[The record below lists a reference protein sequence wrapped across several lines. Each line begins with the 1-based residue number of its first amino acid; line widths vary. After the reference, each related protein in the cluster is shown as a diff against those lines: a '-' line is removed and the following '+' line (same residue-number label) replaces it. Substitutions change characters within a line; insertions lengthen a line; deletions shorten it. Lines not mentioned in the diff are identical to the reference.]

1 MIQTI
6 NKAAL
11 YARYSSD
18 NQRSESIDAQL
29 RAMQNYCQQNHIL
42 IVETYI
48 DEAKSATTD
57 HRPSFQKMIADS
69 KYHQFNIILVH
80 KLDCFARNRYDS
92 AVYKRELKKNGV
104 SVYSVLEDLDDSPE
118 SIMMESMLEGMSEYY
133 SQNLAREVMKGMR
146 ETALQC
152 KHTGG
157 KPPLGYDLN
166 TDGKLIINQGEA
178 EVVQQIFKMYLDNY
192 SYSKMAEVLNKK
204 GYRTKTG
211 SLFRKNSFYS
221 ILRQEKYT
229 GVYIWN
235 QASAKQNGMRNNH
248 KSKALK
254 DQVRIQ
260 GGCPS
265 IISRSDFEEVQKKM
279 QERAHG
285 KAESKARRYYMLGGK
300 GFLQCGICGKS
311 MTGTVRKSH
320 GKTYITYQ
328 CPSHKAK
335 QCETKEVRADRL
347 NLIVAQQLAEFFFR
361 EDRLKDWED
370 LLRSDIRND
379 PENKSLKNR
388 IKGIDKKMENILQN
402 LEDVVSKAL
411 TKRLEELTQKKE
423 ELENKLKKFT
433 NVPTK
438 LTTNDIRKYKTRFIQ
453 LLMNEDIP
461 EARQFLKD
469 TIKKITVYN
478 NKITVTFNLKT
489 MNQK

>member
-11 YARYSSD
+11 YAMYSSD

-80 KLDCFARNRYDS
+80 KLDRFARNRYDS

-178 EVVQQIFKMYLDNY
+178 EVVQQIFKMYLGNY

-235 QASAKQNGMRNNH
+235 RASAKQNGMRNNH

-254 DQVRIQ
+254 DQVMIQ
-260 GGCPS
+260 GGCPN
-265 IISRSDFEEVQKKM
+265 IISRSYFEEVQKKM

-370 LLRSDIRND
+370 LLRSDIRDD

-402 LEDVVSKAL
+402 LEYVVSKAL
-411 TKRLEELTQKKE
+411 TQRLDELTRKKE
-423 ELENKLKKFT
+423 ELESKLK
-433 NVPTK
+433 
-438 LTTNDIRKYKTRFIQ
+438 NDKCTDKD
-453 LLMNEDIP
+453 NE
-461 EARQFLKD
+461 R
-469 TIKKITVYN
+469 
-478 NKITVTFNLKT
+478 
-489 MNQK
+489 

>member
-1 MIQTI
+1 M
-6 NKAAL
+6 
-11 YARYSSD
+11 YSSD

-80 KLDCFARNRYDS
+80 KLDRFARNRYDS

-178 EVVQQIFKMYLDNY
+178 EVVQQIFKMYLGNY

-235 QASAKQNGMRNNH
+235 RASAKQNGMRNNH

-254 DQVRIQ
+254 DQVMIQ
-260 GGCPS
+260 GGCPN
-265 IISRSDFEEVQKKM
+265 IISRSYFEEVQKKM

-347 NLIVAQQLAEFFFR
+347 NLIVAQQLAELFFR
-361 EDRLKDWED
+361 EDRLKDWEN
-370 LLRSDIRND
+370 LFQSDIRDD
-379 PENKSLKNR
+379 PENKGLKNR
-388 IKGIDKKMENILQN
+388 IRGIDKKMENILQN
-402 LEDVVSKAL
+402 LEYVVSKAL
-411 TKRLEELTQKKE
+411 TQRLDELTRKKE
-423 ELENKLKKFT
+423 ELESKLK
-433 NVPTK
+433 
-438 LTTNDIRKYKTRFIQ
+438 NDKCTDKD
-453 LLMNEDIP
+453 NE
-461 EARQFLKD
+461 R
-469 TIKKITVYN
+469 
-478 NKITVTFNLKT
+478 
-489 MNQK
+489 

>member
-57 HRPSFQKMIADS
+57 HRPSFQKMIVDS

-80 KLDCFARNRYDS
+80 KLDRFARNRYDS

-104 SVYSVLEDLDDSPE
+104 SVYSVLENLDDSPE
-118 SIMMESMLEGMSEYY
+118 SIMMESVLEGMSEYY

-235 QASAKQNGMRNNH
+235 RASAKQNGMRNNH

-300 GFLQCGICGKS
+300 GFLQCGICEKS

-347 NLIVAQQLAEFFFR
+347 NLIVAQQLAKFFFR

-370 LLRSDIRND
+370 LLRSDIRDD

-411 TKRLEELTQKKE
+411 TQRLDELAQKKE
-423 ELENKLKKFT
+423 ELESKLRKMT
-433 NVPTK
+433 NVPTRITKDDMKK
-438 LTTNDIRKYKTRFIQ
+438 LKAGFIQ
-453 LLMNEDIP
+453 LLMNEDLP
-461 EARQFLKD
+461 EVRQFLKN
-469 TIKKITVYN
+469 TIKKLQFTII
-478 NKITVTFNLKT
+478 K
-489 MNQK
+489 

>member
-57 HRPSFQKMIADS
+57 HRPSFQKMIVDS

-80 KLDCFARNRYDS
+80 KLDRFARNRYDS

-104 SVYSVLEDLDDSPE
+104 SVYSVLENLDDSPE
-118 SIMMESMLEGMSEYY
+118 SIMMESVLEGMSEYY

-235 QASAKQNGMRNNH
+235 RASAKQNGMRNNH

-300 GFLQCGICGKS
+300 GFLQCGICEKS

-347 NLIVAQQLAEFFFR
+347 NLIVAQQLAKFFFR

-370 LLRSDIRND
+370 LLRSDIRDD

-388 IKGIDKKMENILQN
+388 IKGIDKKMEN
-402 LEDVVSKAL
+402 VVSKAL
-411 TKRLEELTQKKE
+411 TQRLDELAQKKE
-423 ELENKLKKFT
+423 ELESKLRKMT
-433 NVPTK
+433 NVPTRITKDDMKK
-438 LTTNDIRKYKTRFIQ
+438 LKAGFIQ
-453 LLMNEDIP
+453 LLMNEDLP
-461 EARQFLKD
+461 EVRQFLKN
-469 TIKKITVYN
+469 TINKITVYN
-478 NKITVTFNLKT
+478 DKITVTFNLKM
-489 MNQK
+489 MN

>member
-80 KLDCFARNRYDS
+80 KLDRFARNRYDS

-104 SVYSVLEDLDDSPE
+104 SVYSVLENLDDSPE
-118 SIMMESMLEGMSEYY
+118 SIMMESVLEGMSEYY

-192 SYSKMAEVLNKK
+192 SYSKIAEVLNKK

-235 QASAKQNGMRNNH
+235 RASAKQNGMRNNH
-248 KSKALK
+248 KSKALE

-370 LLRSDIRND
+370 LLRSDIRDD
-379 PENKSLKNR
+379 PENKSLKSR

-411 TKRLEELTQKKE
+411 TQRLDELAQKKE
-423 ELENKLKKFT
+423 ELESKLRKMT
-433 NVPTK
+433 NVPTRITKDDMKK
-438 LTTNDIRKYKTRFIQ
+438 LKAGFIQ
-453 LLMNEDIP
+453 LLMNEDLP
-461 EARQFLKD
+461 EVRQFLKN

-478 NKITVTFNLKT
+478 DKITVTFNLKM
-489 MNQK
+489 MN

>member
-80 KLDCFARNRYDS
+80 KLDRFARNRYDS

-104 SVYSVLEDLDDSPE
+104 SVYSVLENLDDSPE

-178 EVVQQIFKMYLDNY
+178 EVVQQIFKMYLGNY

-235 QASAKQNGMRNNH
+235 RASAKQNGMRNNH

-254 DQVRIQ
+254 DQVMIQ
-260 GGCPS
+260 GGCPN
-265 IISRSDFEEVQKKM
+265 IISRSYFEEVQKKM

-328 CPSHKAK
+328 CSSHKAK
-335 QCETKEVRADRL
+335 QCATKEVRADRL

-370 LLRSDIRND
+370 LLRSDIRDD
-379 PENKSLKNR
+379 PENKGLKNR
-388 IKGIDKKMENILQN
+388 IRGIDKKMENILQN
-402 LEDVVSKAL
+402 LEYVVSKAL
-411 TKRLEELTQKKE
+411 TQRLDELTRKKE
-423 ELENKLKKFT
+423 ELESKLK
-433 NVPTK
+433 
-438 LTTNDIRKYKTRFIQ
+438 NDKCTDKD
-453 LLMNEDIP
+453 NE
-461 EARQFLKD
+461 R
-469 TIKKITVYN
+469 
-478 NKITVTFNLKT
+478 
-489 MNQK
+489 

>member
-80 KLDCFARNRYDS
+80 KLDRFARNRYDS

-104 SVYSVLEDLDDSPE
+104 SVYSVLENLDDSPE
-118 SIMMESMLEGMSEYY
+118 SIMMESVLEGMSEYY

-178 EVVQQIFKMYLDNY
+178 EVVQQIFKMYLGNY

-235 QASAKQNGMRNNH
+235 RASAKQNGMRNNH

-254 DQVRIQ
+254 DQVMIQ
-260 GGCPS
+260 GGCPN
-265 IISRSDFEEVQKKM
+265 IISRSYFEEVQKKM

-347 NLIVAQQLAEFFFR
+347 NLIVAQQLAELFFR
-361 EDRLKDWED
+361 EDRLKDWEN
-370 LLRSDIRND
+370 LFQSDIRDD
-379 PENKSLKNR
+379 PENKGLKNR
-388 IKGIDKKMENILQN
+388 IRGIDKKMENILQN
-402 LEDVVSKAL
+402 LEYVVSKAL
-411 TKRLEELTQKKE
+411 TQRLDELTRKKE
-423 ELENKLKKFT
+423 ELESKLK
-433 NVPTK
+433 
-438 LTTNDIRKYKTRFIQ
+438 NDKCTDKD
-453 LLMNEDIP
+453 NE
-461 EARQFLKD
+461 R
-469 TIKKITVYN
+469 
-478 NKITVTFNLKT
+478 
-489 MNQK
+489 

>member
-11 YARYSSD
+11 YAMYSSD

-80 KLDCFARNRYDS
+80 KLDRFARNRYDS

-178 EVVQQIFKMYLDNY
+178 EVVQQIFKMYLGNY

-235 QASAKQNGMRNNH
+235 RASAKQNGMRNNH

-254 DQVRIQ
+254 DQVMIQ
-260 GGCPS
+260 GGCPN
-265 IISRSDFEEVQKKM
+265 IISRSYFEEVQKKM

-347 NLIVAQQLAEFFFR
+347 NLIVAQQLAELFFR
-361 EDRLKDWED
+361 EDRLKDWEN
-370 LLRSDIRND
+370 LFQSDIRDD
-379 PENKSLKNR
+379 PENKGLKNR
-388 IKGIDKKMENILQN
+388 IRGIDKKMENILQN
-402 LEDVVSKAL
+402 LEYVVSKAL
-411 TKRLEELTQKKE
+411 TQRLDELTRKKE
-423 ELENKLKKFT
+423 ELESKLRKMT
-433 NVPTK
+433 NVPTRITKDDMKK
-438 LTTNDIRKYKTRFIQ
+438 LKAGFIQ
-453 LLMNEDIP
+453 LLMNEDLP
-461 EARQFLKD
+461 EVRQFLKN
-469 TIKKITVYN
+469 TIKKLQFTII
-478 NKITVTFNLKT
+478 K
-489 MNQK
+489 

>member
-11 YARYSSD
+11 YARYGSD

-80 KLDCFARNRYDS
+80 KLDRFARNRYDS

-104 SVYSVLEDLDDSPE
+104 SVYSVLENLDDSPE
-118 SIMMESMLEGMSEYY
+118 SIMMESVLEGMSEYY

-235 QASAKQNGMRNNH
+235 RASAKQNGMRNNH
-248 KSKALK
+248 KSKALE

-265 IISRSDFEEVQKKM
+265 IISRSDFEEIQKKM

-285 KAESKARRYYMLGGK
+285 KTESKARRYYMLGGK

-370 LLRSDIRND
+370 LLRSDIRDD

-411 TKRLEELTQKKE
+411 TQRLDELAQKKE
-423 ELENKLKKFT
+423 ELESKLRKMT
-433 NVPTK
+433 NVPTRITKDDMKK
-438 LTTNDIRKYKTRFIQ
+438 LKAGFIQ
-453 LLMNEDIP
+453 LLMNEDLP
-461 EARQFLKD
+461 EVRQFLKN

-478 NKITVTFNLKT
+478 DKITVTFNLKM
-489 MNQK
+489 MN

>member
-80 KLDCFARNRYDS
+80 KLDRFARNRYDS

-104 SVYSVLEDLDDSPE
+104 SVYSVLENLDDSPE
-118 SIMMESMLEGMSEYY
+118 SIMMESVLEGMSEYY

-166 TDGKLIINQGEA
+166 ADGKLIINQGEA
-178 EVVQQIFKMYLDNY
+178 ELVQQIFKMYLGNY

-235 QASAKQNGMRNNH
+235 RASAKQNGMRNSH

-265 IISRSDFEEVQKKM
+265 IISYADFEEVQKKM
-279 QERAHG
+279 QERTHG

-370 LLRSDIRND
+370 LLRSDIRDD

-411 TKRLEELTQKKE
+411 TQRLDELAQKKE
-423 ELENKLKKFT
+423 ELESKLRKMT
-433 NVPTK
+433 NVPTRITKDDMKK
-438 LTTNDIRKYKTRFIQ
+438 LKAGFIQ
-453 LLMNEDIP
+453 LLMNEDLP
-461 EARQFLKD
+461 EVRQFLKN

-478 NKITVTFNLKT
+478 DKITVTFNLKM
-489 MNQK
+489 MN

>member
-80 KLDCFARNRYDS
+80 KLDRFARNRYDS

-104 SVYSVLEDLDDSPE
+104 SVYSVLENLDDSPE
-118 SIMMESMLEGMSEYY
+118 SIMMESVLEGMSEYY

-166 TDGKLIINQGEA
+166 ADGKLIINQGEA
-178 EVVQQIFKMYLDNY
+178 ELVQQIFKMYLGNY

-235 QASAKQNGMRNNH
+235 RASAKQNGMRNNH

-285 KAESKARRYYMLGGK
+285 KAECKARRYYMLGGK

-311 MTGTVRKSH
+311 MTGSVRKSH

-370 LLRSDIRND
+370 LLRSDIRDD

-411 TKRLEELTQKKE
+411 TQRLDELAQKKE
-423 ELENKLKKFT
+423 ELESKLRKMT
-433 NVPTK
+433 NVPTRITKDDMKK
-438 LTTNDIRKYKTRFIQ
+438 LKAGFIQ
-453 LLMNEDIP
+453 LLMNEDLP
-461 EARQFLKD
+461 EVRQFLKN

-478 NKITVTFNLKT
+478 DKITVTFNLKM
-489 MNQK
+489 MN

>member
-11 YARYSSD
+11 YAMYSSD

-80 KLDCFARNRYDS
+80 KLDRFARNRYDS

-178 EVVQQIFKMYLDNY
+178 EVVQQIFKMYLGNY

-235 QASAKQNGMRNNH
+235 RASAKQNGMRNNH

-254 DQVRIQ
+254 DQVMIQ
-260 GGCPS
+260 GGCPN
-265 IISRSDFEEVQKKM
+265 IISRSYFEEVQKKM

-347 NLIVAQQLAEFFFR
+347 NLIVAQQLAELFFR
-361 EDRLKDWED
+361 EDRLKDWEN
-370 LLRSDIRND
+370 LFQSDIRDD
-379 PENKSLKNR
+379 PENKGLKNR
-388 IKGIDKKMENILQN
+388 IRGIDKKMENILQN
-402 LEDVVSKAL
+402 LEYVVSKAL
-411 TKRLEELTQKKE
+411 TQRLDELTRKKE
-423 ELENKLKKFT
+423 ELESKLK
-433 NVPTK
+433 
-438 LTTNDIRKYKTRFIQ
+438 NDKCTDKD
-453 LLMNEDIP
+453 NE
-461 EARQFLKD
+461 R
-469 TIKKITVYN
+469 
-478 NKITVTFNLKT
+478 
-489 MNQK
+489 

>member
-80 KLDCFARNRYDS
+80 KLDRFARNRYDS

-104 SVYSVLEDLDDSPE
+104 SVYSVLENLDDSPE
-118 SIMMESMLEGMSEYY
+118 SIMMESVLEGMSEYY

-235 QASAKQNGMRNNH
+235 RASAKQNGMRNNH

-347 NLIVAQQLAEFFFR
+347 NLIVAQQLAKFFFR

-370 LLRSDIRND
+370 LLRSDIRDD

-411 TKRLEELTQKKE
+411 TKRLDELTRKKE
-423 ELENKLKKFT
+423 ELESKLK
-433 NVPTK
+433 
-438 LTTNDIRKYKTRFIQ
+438 NDKCTDKD
-453 LLMNEDIP
+453 NE
-461 EARQFLKD
+461 R
-469 TIKKITVYN
+469 
-478 NKITVTFNLKT
+478 
-489 MNQK
+489 

>member
-48 DEAKSATTD
+48 DEAKSSTTD

-80 KLDCFARNRYDS
+80 KLDRFARNRYDS

-104 SVYSVLEDLDDSPE
+104 SVHSVLENLDDSPE
-118 SIMMESMLEGMSEYY
+118 SIMMESVLEGMSEYY

-235 QASAKQNGMRNNH
+235 RASAKQNGMRNNH
-248 KSKALK
+248 KSKALE

-265 IISRSDFEEVQKKM
+265 IISRSDFEEIQKKM

-370 LLRSDIRND
+370 LLRSDIRDD
-379 PENKSLKNR
+379 PENKSLKNK

-402 LEDVVSKAL
+402 LEYVVSKAL
-411 TKRLEELTQKKE
+411 TQRLDELTRKKE
-423 ELENKLKKFT
+423 ELESKLKK
-433 NVPTK
+433 
-438 LTTNDIRKYKTRFIQ
+438 LQMY
-453 LLMNEDIP
+453 
-461 EARQFLKD
+461 RQR
-469 TIKKITVYN
+469 
-478 NKITVTFNLKT
+478 
-489 MNQK
+489 

>member
-57 HRPSFQKMIADS
+57 HRPSFQKMIVDS

-80 KLDCFARNRYDS
+80 KLDRFARNRYDS

-104 SVYSVLEDLDDSPE
+104 SVYSVLENLDDSPE
-118 SIMMESMLEGMSEYY
+118 SIMMESVLEGMSEYY

-235 QASAKQNGMRNNH
+235 RASAKQNGMRNNH

-370 LLRSDIRND
+370 LLRSDIRDD

-411 TKRLEELTQKKE
+411 TQRLDELAQKKE
-423 ELENKLKKFT
+423 ELESKLRKMT
-433 NVPTK
+433 NVPTRITKDDMKK
-438 LTTNDIRKYKTRFIQ
+438 LKAGFIQ
-453 LLMNEDIP
+453 LLMNEDLP
-461 EARQFLKD
+461 EVRQFLKN
-469 TIKKITVYN
+469 TIKKLQFTII
-478 NKITVTFNLKT
+478 K
-489 MNQK
+489 

>member
-57 HRPSFQKMIADS
+57 HRPSFQKMIVDS

-80 KLDCFARNRYDS
+80 KLDRFARNRYDS

-104 SVYSVLEDLDDSPE
+104 SVYSVLENLDDSPE
-118 SIMMESMLEGMSEYY
+118 SIMMESVLEGMSEYY

-235 QASAKQNGMRNNH
+235 RASAKQNGMRNNH

-300 GFLQCGICGKS
+300 GFLQCGICEKS

-347 NLIVAQQLAEFFFR
+347 NLIVAQQLAKFFFR

-370 LLRSDIRND
+370 LLRSDIRDD

-411 TKRLEELTQKKE
+411 PQRLDELAQKKE
-423 ELENKLKKFT
+423 ELESKLRKMT
-433 NVPTK
+433 NVPTRITKDDMKK
-438 LTTNDIRKYKTRFIQ
+438 LKAGFIQ
-453 LLMNEDIP
+453 LLMNEDLP
-461 EARQFLKD
+461 EVRQFLKN
-469 TIKKITVYN
+469 TIKKLQFTII
-478 NKITVTFNLKT
+478 K
-489 MNQK
+489 

>member
-80 KLDCFARNRYDS
+80 KLDRFARNRYDS

-104 SVYSVLEDLDDSPE
+104 SVYSVLENLDDSPE
-118 SIMMESMLEGMSEYY
+118 SIMMESVLEGMSEYY

-178 EVVQQIFKMYLDNY
+178 EVVQQIFKMYLGNY

-235 QASAKQNGMRNNH
+235 RASAKQNGMRNNH

-254 DQVRIQ
+254 DQVMIQ
-260 GGCPS
+260 GGCPN
-265 IISRSDFEEVQKKM
+265 IISRSYFEEVQKKM

-370 LLRSDIRND
+370 LLRSDIRDD

-411 TKRLEELTQKKE
+411 TQRLDELAQKKE
-423 ELENKLKKFT
+423 ELESKLRKMT
-433 NVPTK
+433 NVPTRITKDDMKK
-438 LTTNDIRKYKTRFIQ
+438 LKAGFIQ
-453 LLMNEDIP
+453 LLMNEDLP
-461 EARQFLKD
+461 EVRQFLKN
-469 TIKKITVYN
+469 TINKITVYN
-478 NKITVTFNLKT
+478 DKITVTFNLKM
-489 MNQK
+489 MN

>member
-11 YARYSSD
+11 YAMYSSD

-80 KLDCFARNRYDS
+80 KLDRFARNRYDS

-235 QASAKQNGMRNNH
+235 RASAKQNGMRNNH

-254 DQVRIQ
+254 DQVMIQ
-260 GGCPS
+260 GGCPN
-265 IISRSDFEEVQKKM
+265 IISRSYFEEVQKKM

-347 NLIVAQQLAEFFFR
+347 NLIVAQQLAKFFFR

-370 LLRSDIRND
+370 LLRSDIRDD

-411 TKRLEELTQKKE
+411 TKRLDELTRKKE
-423 ELENKLKKFT
+423 ELESKLK
-433 NVPTK
+433 
-438 LTTNDIRKYKTRFIQ
+438 NDKCTDKD
-453 LLMNEDIP
+453 NE
-461 EARQFLKD
+461 R
-469 TIKKITVYN
+469 
-478 NKITVTFNLKT
+478 
-489 MNQK
+489 

>member
-11 YARYSSD
+11 YAMYSSD

-80 KLDCFARNRYDS
+80 KLDRFARNRYDS

-178 EVVQQIFKMYLDNY
+178 EVVQQIFKMYLGNY

-221 ILRQEKYT
+221 ILGQEKYT

-235 QASAKQNGMRNNH
+235 RASAKQNGMRNNH

-254 DQVRIQ
+254 DQVMIQ
-260 GGCPS
+260 GGCPN
-265 IISRSDFEEVQKKM
+265 IISRSYFEEVQKKM

-347 NLIVAQQLAEFFFR
+347 NLIVAQQLAELFFR
-361 EDRLKDWED
+361 EDRLKDWEN
-370 LLRSDIRND
+370 LFQSDIRDD
-379 PENKSLKNR
+379 PENKGLKNR
-388 IKGIDKKMENILQN
+388 IRGIDKKMENILQN
-402 LEDVVSKAL
+402 LEYVVSKAL
-411 TKRLEELTQKKE
+411 TQRLDELTRKKE
-423 ELENKLKKFT
+423 ELESKLK
-433 NVPTK
+433 
-438 LTTNDIRKYKTRFIQ
+438 NDKCTDKD
-453 LLMNEDIP
+453 NE
-461 EARQFLKD
+461 R
-469 TIKKITVYN
+469 
-478 NKITVTFNLKT
+478 
-489 MNQK
+489 

>member
-1 MIQTI
+1 MIHTI

-80 KLDCFARNRYDS
+80 KLDRFARNRYDS
-92 AVYKRELKKNGV
+92 AAYKRELKKNGV
-104 SVYSVLEDLDDSPE
+104 SVYSVLENLDDSPE
-118 SIMMESMLEGMSEYY
+118 SIMMESVLEDMSEYY
-133 SQNLAREVMKGMR
+133 SQNLAREAMKGMR

-166 TDGKLIINQGEA
+166 AEGKLIINQGEA
-178 EVVQQIFKMYLDNY
+178 EVVQQIFKMYLGNY

-229 GVYIWN
+229 GIYIWN
-235 QASAKQNGMRNNH
+235 RASAKQNGMRNSH

-265 IISRSDFEEVQKKM
+265 IISYADFEEVQKKM
-279 QERAHG
+279 QERTHG

-370 LLRSDIRND
+370 LLRSDIRDD

-411 TKRLEELTQKKE
+411 TQRLDELAQKKE
-423 ELENKLKKFT
+423 ELESKLRKMT
-433 NVPTK
+433 NVPTRITKDDMKK
-438 LTTNDIRKYKTRFIQ
+438 LKAGFIQ
-453 LLMNEDIP
+453 LLMNEDLP
-461 EARQFLKD
+461 EVRQFLKN

-478 NKITVTFNLKT
+478 DKITVTFNLKM
-489 MNQK
+489 MN

>member
-80 KLDCFARNRYDS
+80 KLDRFARNRYDS

-104 SVYSVLEDLDDSPE
+104 SVYSVLENLDDSPE
-118 SIMMESMLEGMSEYY
+118 SIMMESVLEGMSEYY

-166 TDGKLIINQGEA
+166 ADGKLIINQGEA
-178 EVVQQIFKMYLDNY
+178 ELVQQIFKMYLGNY

-235 QASAKQNGMRNNH
+235 RASAKQNGMRNSH

-265 IISRSDFEEVQKKM
+265 IISYADFEEVQKKM
-279 QERAHG
+279 QERTHG

-370 LLRSDIRND
+370 LLRSDIRDD

-411 TKRLEELTQKKE
+411 TQRLDELAQKKE
-423 ELENKLKKFT
+423 ELESKLRKMT
-433 NVPTK
+433 NVPTRITKDDMKK
-438 LTTNDIRKYKTRFIQ
+438 LKAGFIQ
-453 LLMNEDIP
+453 LLMNEDLP
-461 EARQFLKD
+461 EVRQKYH
-469 TIKKITVYN
+469 KKNYS
-478 NKITVTFNLKT
+478 L
-489 MNQK
+489 

>member
-11 YARYSSD
+11 YAMYSSD

-80 KLDCFARNRYDS
+80 KLDRFARNRYDS

-178 EVVQQIFKMYLDNY
+178 EVVQQIFKMYLGNY

-221 ILRQEKYT
+221 IVRQEKYT
-229 GVYIWN
+229 GAYIWN
-235 QASAKQNGMRNNH
+235 RASAKQNGMRNNH

-254 DQVRIQ
+254 DQVMIQ
-260 GGCPS
+260 GGCPN
-265 IISRSDFEEVQKKM
+265 IISRSYFEEVQKKM

-347 NLIVAQQLAEFFFR
+347 NLIVAQQLAELFFR
-361 EDRLKDWED
+361 EDRLKDWEN
-370 LLRSDIRND
+370 LFQSDIRDD
-379 PENKSLKNR
+379 PENKGLKNR
-388 IKGIDKKMENILQN
+388 IRGIDKKMENILQN
-402 LEDVVSKAL
+402 LEYVVSKAL
-411 TKRLEELTQKKE
+411 TQRLDELTRKKE
-423 ELENKLKKFT
+423 ELESKLK
-433 NVPTK
+433 
-438 LTTNDIRKYKTRFIQ
+438 NDKCTDKD
-453 LLMNEDIP
+453 NE
-461 EARQFLKD
+461 R
-469 TIKKITVYN
+469 
-478 NKITVTFNLKT
+478 
-489 MNQK
+489 

>member
-80 KLDCFARNRYDS
+80 KLDRFARNRYDS

-104 SVYSVLEDLDDSPE
+104 SVYSVLENLDDSPE
-118 SIMMESMLEGMSEYY
+118 SIMMESVLEGMSEYY

-178 EVVQQIFKMYLDNY
+178 EVVQQIFKMYLGNY
-192 SYSKMAEVLNKK
+192 SYSKMAEVLYKK

-235 QASAKQNGMRNNH
+235 RASAKQNGVRNNH
-248 KSKALK
+248 KSKALRE
-254 DQVRIQ
+254 QVRIQ

-265 IISRSDFEEVQKKM
+265 IISRADFEEVQKKM

-370 LLRSDIRND
+370 LLRSDIRDD

-411 TKRLEELTQKKE
+411 TQRLDELAQKKE
-423 ELENKLKKFT
+423 ELESKLRKMT
-433 NVPTK
+433 NVPTRITKDDMKK
-438 LTTNDIRKYKTRFIQ
+438 LKAGFIQ
-453 LLMNEDIP
+453 LLMNEDLP
-461 EARQFLKD
+461 EVRQFLKN
-469 TIKKITVYN
+469 TINKITVYN
-478 NKITVTFNLKT
+478 DKITVTFNLKV
-489 MNQK
+489 MN

>member
-80 KLDCFARNRYDS
+80 KLDRFARNRYDS
-92 AVYKRELKKNGV
+92 AVYKRELKKNGG
-104 SVYSVLEDLDDSPE
+104 SVYSVLENLDDSPE
-118 SIMMESMLEGMSEYY
+118 SIMMESVLEGMSEYY

-178 EVVQQIFKMYLDNY
+178 EVVQQIFKMYLGNY

-229 GVYIWN
+229 GIYIWN
-235 QASAKQNGMRNNH
+235 RASAKQNDMRNSH

-265 IISRSDFEEVQKKM
+265 IISYADFEEVQKKM
-279 QERAHG
+279 QERTHG

-370 LLRSDIRND
+370 LLRSDIRDD

-411 TKRLEELTQKKE
+411 TQRLDELAQKKE
-423 ELENKLKKFT
+423 ELESKLRKMT
-433 NVPTK
+433 NVPTRITKDDMKK
-438 LTTNDIRKYKTRFIQ
+438 LKAGFIQ
-453 LLMNEDIP
+453 LLMNEDLP
-461 EARQFLKD
+461 EVRQFLKN

-478 NKITVTFNLKT
+478 DKITVTFNLKM
-489 MNQK
+489 MN

>member
-11 YARYSSD
+11 YAMYSSD

-80 KLDCFARNRYDS
+80 KLDRFARNRYDS

-104 SVYSVLEDLDDSPE
+104 SVYSVLEDLDDRPE

-178 EVVQQIFKMYLDNY
+178 EVVQQIFNMYLGNY

-235 QASAKQNGMRNNH
+235 RASAKQNGMRNNH

-254 DQVRIQ
+254 DQVMIQ
-260 GGCPS
+260 GGCPN
-265 IISRSDFEEVQKKM
+265 IISRSYFEEVQKKM

-347 NLIVAQQLAEFFFR
+347 NLIVAQQLAELFFR
-361 EDRLKDWED
+361 EDRLKDWEN
-370 LLRSDIRND
+370 LFQSDIRDD
-379 PENKSLKNR
+379 PENKGLKNR
-388 IKGIDKKMENILQN
+388 IRGIDKKMENILQN
-402 LEDVVSKAL
+402 LEYVVSKAL
-411 TKRLEELTQKKE
+411 TQRLDELTRKKE
-423 ELENKLKKFT
+423 ELESKLK
-433 NVPTK
+433 
-438 LTTNDIRKYKTRFIQ
+438 NDKCTDKD
-453 LLMNEDIP
+453 NE
-461 EARQFLKD
+461 R
-469 TIKKITVYN
+469 
-478 NKITVTFNLKT
+478 
-489 MNQK
+489 

>member
-80 KLDCFARNRYDS
+80 KLDRFARNRYDS

-178 EVVQQIFKMYLDNY
+178 EVVQQIFKMYLGNY

-235 QASAKQNGMRNNH
+235 RASAKQNGMRNNH

-254 DQVRIQ
+254 DQVMIQ
-260 GGCPS
+260 GGCPN
-265 IISRSDFEEVQKKM
+265 IISRSYFEEVQKKM

-347 NLIVAQQLAEFFFR
+347 NLIVAQQLAELFFR
-361 EDRLKDWED
+361 EDRLKDWEN
-370 LLRSDIRND
+370 LFQSDIRDD
-379 PENKSLKNR
+379 PENKGLKNR
-388 IKGIDKKMENILQN
+388 IRGIDKKMENILQN
-402 LEDVVSKAL
+402 LEYVVSKAL
-411 TKRLEELTQKKE
+411 TQRLDELTRKKE
-423 ELENKLKKFT
+423 ELESKLK
-433 NVPTK
+433 
-438 LTTNDIRKYKTRFIQ
+438 NDKCTDKD
-453 LLMNEDIP
+453 NE
-461 EARQFLKD
+461 R
-469 TIKKITVYN
+469 
-478 NKITVTFNLKT
+478 
-489 MNQK
+489 

>member
-57 HRPSFQKMIADS
+57 HRPSFQKMISDS

-80 KLDCFARNRYDS
+80 KLDRFARNRYDS

-104 SVYSVLEDLDDSPE
+104 SVYSVLENLDDSPE
-118 SIMMESMLEGMSEYY
+118 SIMMESVLEGMSEYY

-178 EVVQQIFKMYLDNY
+178 EVVQQIFKMYLGNY

-235 QASAKQNGMRNNH
+235 RASAKQNGMRNNH

-254 DQVRIQ
+254 DQVMIQ
-260 GGCPS
+260 GGCPN
-265 IISRSDFEEVQKKM
+265 IISRSYFEEVQKKM

-370 LLRSDIRND
+370 LLRSDIRDD
-379 PENKSLKNR
+379 PENKGLKNR
-388 IKGIDKKMENILQN
+388 IRGIDKKMENILQN
-402 LEDVVSKAL
+402 LEYVVSKAL
-411 TKRLEELTQKKE
+411 TQRLDELTRKKE
-423 ELENKLKKFT
+423 ELESKLRKMT
-433 NVPTK
+433 NVPTRITKDDMKK
-438 LTTNDIRKYKTRFIQ
+438 LKAGFIQ
-453 LLMNEDIP
+453 LLMNEDLP
-461 EARQFLKD
+461 EVRQFLKN
-469 TIKKITVYN
+469 TINKITVYN
-478 NKITVTFNLKT
+478 DKITVTFNLKM
-489 MNQK
+489 MN

>member
-11 YARYSSD
+11 YARYGSD

-80 KLDCFARNRYDS
+80 KLDRFARNRYDS
-92 AVYKRELKKNGV
+92 AVYKRELKKNGG
-104 SVYSVLEDLDDSPE
+104 SVYSVLENLDDSPE
-118 SIMMESMLEGMSEYY
+118 SIMMESVLEGMSEYY

-166 TDGKLIINQGEA
+166 AEGKLIINQGEA
-178 EVVQQIFKMYLDNY
+178 EVVQQIFKMYLGNY

-235 QASAKQNGMRNNH
+235 RVSAKQNGMRNSY

-265 IISRSDFEEVQKKM
+265 IISYVGFEEVQKKM
-279 QERAHG
+279 QERTHG

-328 CPSHKAK
+328 CPFHKAK

-370 LLRSDIRND
+370 LLRSDIRDD

-411 TKRLEELTQKKE
+411 TQRLDELAQKKE
-423 ELENKLKKFT
+423 ELESKLRKMT
-433 NVPTK
+433 NVPTRITKDDMKK
-438 LTTNDIRKYKTRFIQ
+438 LKAGFIQ
-453 LLMNEDIP
+453 LLMNEDLP
-461 EARQFLKD
+461 EVRQFLKN

-478 NKITVTFNLKT
+478 DKITVTFNLKM
-489 MNQK
+489 MN

>member
-48 DEAKSATTD
+48 DESKSATTD

-80 KLDCFARNRYDS
+80 KLDRFARNRYDS

-235 QASAKQNGMRNNH
+235 RASAKQNGMRNSH
-248 KSKALK
+248 KSKELK

-265 IISRSDFEEVQKKM
+265 IISYADFEEVQKKM
-279 QERAHG
+279 QERTHG

-335 QCETKEVRADRL
+335 QCATKEVRADRL

-370 LLRSDIRND
+370 LWRSDIRND

-388 IKGIDKKMENILQN
+388 IKGIDKKWKISFKIWRMLY
-402 LEDVVSKAL
+402 
-411 TKRLEELTQKKE
+411 QK
-423 ELENKLKKFT
+423 L
-433 NVPTK
+433 
-438 LTTNDIRKYKTRFIQ
+438 
-453 LLMNEDIP
+453 
-461 EARQFLKD
+461 
-469 TIKKITVYN
+469 
-478 NKITVTFNLKT
+478 
-489 MNQK
+489 

>member
-80 KLDCFARNRYDS
+80 KLDRFARNRYDS

-104 SVYSVLEDLDDSPE
+104 SVYSVLENLDDSPE
-118 SIMMESMLEGMSEYY
+118 SIMMESVLEGMSEYY

-235 QASAKQNGMRNNH
+235 RASAKQNGMRNNH
-248 KSKALK
+248 KSK

-347 NLIVAQQLAEFFFR
+347 NLIVAQQLAKFFFR

-370 LLRSDIRND
+370 LLRSDIRDD

-411 TKRLEELTQKKE
+411 TKRLDELTRKKE
-423 ELENKLKKFT
+423 ELESKLK
-433 NVPTK
+433 
-438 LTTNDIRKYKTRFIQ
+438 NDKCTDKD
-453 LLMNEDIP
+453 NE
-461 EARQFLKD
+461 R
-469 TIKKITVYN
+469 
-478 NKITVTFNLKT
+478 
-489 MNQK
+489 

>member
-80 KLDCFARNRYDS
+80 KLDRFARNRYDS

-104 SVYSVLEDLDDSPE
+104 SVYSVLENLDDSPE
-118 SIMMESMLEGMSEYY
+118 SIMMESVLEGMSEYY

-166 TDGKLIINQGEA
+166 ADGKLIINQGEA
-178 EVVQQIFKMYLDNY
+178 ELVQQIFKMYLGNY

-235 QASAKQNGMRNNH
+235 RASAKQNGMRNNH

-285 KAESKARRYYMLGGK
+285 KAECKARRYYMLGGK

-311 MTGTVRKSH
+311 MTGSVRKSH

-370 LLRSDIRND
+370 LLRSDIRDD

-411 TKRLEELTQKKE
+411 TQRLDELAQKKE
-423 ELENKLKKFT
+423 ELESKLRKMT
-433 NVPTK
+433 NVPTRITKDDMKK
-438 LTTNDIRKYKTRFIQ
+438 LKAGFIQ
-453 LLMNEDIP
+453 LLMNEDLP
-461 EARQFLKD
+461 EVRQFLKN
-469 TIKKITVYN
+469 TIKKLQFIMI
-478 NKITVTFNLKT
+478 K
-489 MNQK
+489 

>member
-48 DEAKSATTD
+48 DEAKSAITD

-69 KYHQFNIILVH
+69 KYHQFNIVLVH
-80 KLDCFARNRYDS
+80 KLDRFARNRYDS

-104 SVYSVLEDLDDSPE
+104 SVYSVLENLDDSPE
-118 SIMMESMLEGMSEYY
+118 NIMMESVLEGMSEYY
-133 SQNLAREVMKGMR
+133 LQNLAREVMKGMR

-192 SYSKMAEVLNKK
+192 SYSKMAEILNKK

-229 GVYIWN
+229 GGYIWN
-235 QASAKQNGMRNNH
+235 RASAKQNGMRNSH

-265 IISRSDFEEVQKKM
+265 IISYADFEEVQKKM
-279 QERAHG
+279 QERTHG

-335 QCETKEVRADRL
+335 QCETKEVRADHL

-370 LLRSDIRND
+370 LLRSDIRDD

-411 TKRLEELTQKKE
+411 TQRLDELAQKKE
-423 ELENKLKKFT
+423 ELESKLRKMT
-433 NVPTK
+433 NVPTRITKDDMKK
-438 LTTNDIRKYKTRFIQ
+438 LKAGFIQ
-453 LLMNEDIP
+453 LLMNEDLP
-461 EARQFLKD
+461 EVRQFLKN
-469 TIKKITVYN
+469 TIK
-478 NKITVTFNLKT
+478 KITVTFNLKM
-489 MNQK
+489 MN

>member
-57 HRPSFQKMIADS
+57 HRPSFQKMIVDS

-80 KLDCFARNRYDS
+80 KLDRFARNRYDS

-104 SVYSVLEDLDDSPE
+104 SVYSVLENLDDSPE
-118 SIMMESMLEGMSEYY
+118 SIMMESVLEGMSEYY

-235 QASAKQNGMRNNH
+235 RASAKQNGMRNNH

-300 GFLQCGICGKS
+300 GFLQCGICEKS

-347 NLIVAQQLAEFFFR
+347 NLIVAQQLAKFFFR

-370 LLRSDIRND
+370 LLRSDIRDD

-411 TKRLEELTQKKE
+411 TQRLDELAQKKE
-423 ELENKLKKFT
+423 ELESKLRKMT
-433 NVPTK
+433 NVPTRITKDDMKK
-438 LTTNDIRKYKTRFIQ
+438 LKAGFIQ
-453 LLMNEDIP
+453 LLMNEDLP
-461 EARQFLKD
+461 EVRQFLKN
-469 TIKKITVYN
+469 TINKITVYN
-478 NKITVTFNLKT
+478 DKITVTFNLKM
-489 MNQK
+489 MN

>member
-6 NKAAL
+6 NKAEL

-57 HRPSFQKMIADS
+57 HRPSFQKMIVDS

-80 KLDCFARNRYDS
+80 KLDRFARNRYDS

-104 SVYSVLEDLDDSPE
+104 SVYSVLENLDDSPE
-118 SIMMESMLEGMSEYY
+118 SIMMESVLEGMSEYY

-235 QASAKQNGMRNNH
+235 RASAKQNGMRNNH

-300 GFLQCGICGKS
+300 GFLQCGICEKS

-347 NLIVAQQLAEFFFR
+347 NLIVAQQLAKFFFR

-370 LLRSDIRND
+370 LLRSDIRDD

-411 TKRLEELTQKKE
+411 TQRLDELAQKKE
-423 ELENKLKKFT
+423 ELESKLRKMT
-433 NVPTK
+433 NVPTRITKDDMKK
-438 LTTNDIRKYKTRFIQ
+438 LKAGFIQ
-453 LLMNEDIP
+453 LLMNEDLP
-461 EARQFLKD
+461 EVRQFLKN
-469 TIKKITVYN
+469 TIKKLQFTII
-478 NKITVTFNLKT
+478 K
-489 MNQK
+489 

>member
-80 KLDCFARNRYDS
+80 KLDRFARNRYDS

-104 SVYSVLEDLDDSPE
+104 SVYSVLENLDDSPE
-118 SIMMESMLEGMSEYY
+118 SIMMESVLEGMSEYY

-166 TDGKLIINQGEA
+166 ADGKLIINQGEA
-178 EVVQQIFKMYLDNY
+178 ELVQQIFKMYLGNY

-235 QASAKQNGMRNNH
+235 RASAKQNGMRNNH

-370 LLRSDIRND
+370 LL
-379 PENKSLKNR
+379 
-388 IKGIDKKMENILQN
+388 
-402 LEDVVSKAL
+402 
-411 TKRLEELTQKKE
+411 
-423 ELENKLKKFT
+423 
-433 NVPTK
+433 
-438 LTTNDIRKYKTRFIQ
+438 
-453 LLMNEDIP
+453 MNGT
-461 EARQFLKD
+461 A
-469 TIKKITVYN
+469 
-478 NKITVTFNLKT
+478 
-489 MNQK
+489 

>member
-1 MIQTI
+1 MPDYCV
-6 NKAAL
+6 AYL
-11 YARYSSD
+11 RYSSE
-18 NQRSESIDAQL
+18 NQTENSIEYQRESIQKYCSTHNLVLMKEFVD
-29 RAMQNYCQQNHIL
+29 RAK
-42 IVETYI
+42 TG
-48 DEAKSATTD
+48 TTD
-57 HRPSFQKMIADS
+57 RRESFQEMIQEAS
-69 KYHQFNIILVH
+69 QGPQWTKVLVYDH
-80 KLDCFARNRYDS
+80 SRFFRNTQK
-92 AVYKRELKKNGV
+92 ALEYKKRLENNGV
-104 SVYSVLEDLDDSPE
+104 ELISIMHPQLDKTPE
-118 SIMMESMLEGMSEYY
+118 SELIDGFELLLAEHY
-133 SQNLAREVMKGMR
+133 SKKLAENTHDGLKNKASSAGH
-146 ETALQC
+146 C
-152 KHTGG
+152 GG

-166 TDGKLIINQGEA
+166 ADGKLIINQGEA
-178 EVVQQIFKMYLDNY
+178 ELVQQIFKMYLGNY

-235 QASAKQNGMRNNH
+235 RASAKQNGMRNSH

-265 IISRSDFEEVQKKM
+265 IISRADFEEVQKKM
-279 QERAHG
+279 QERTHG

-335 QCETKEVRADRL
+335 HCETKEVRADRL

-370 LLRSDIRND
+370 LLRSDIRDD

-411 TKRLEELTQKKE
+411 TQRLDELAQKKE